1 MNNLQ
6 QFLLENP
13 VDNVTQEIVLSGR
26 LKDFKFKVR
35 AITGK
40 EYSDYQARCI
50 ENPNSPK
57 KRKFNTQKFNELIVV
72 NHTVD
77 PNFKD
82 AEWLKTAGILSMDAA
97 QLLYKTLLAG
107 EINELADTILK
118 ISGFNNDTEEL
129 IEEAKN

>member
-57 KRKFNTQKFNELIVV
+57 KRRFNTKKFNELIVANCV
-72 NHTVD
+72 VE

-82 AEWLKTAGILSMDAA
+82 PEWLKELGVADATSA
-97 QLLYKTLLAG
+97 IYKTLLAG
-107 EINELADTILK
+107 EITDLAERALRL
-118 ISGFNNDTEEL
+118 SGFDRDVEE
-129 IEEAKN
+129 EMDEVKN